1 MKIILSGPPGCGKG
15 TQAELLIAKTG
26 VTHYSTGDVLRD
38 HVRRQ
43 TEIGLKAKEYMNAGK
58 LVPDDIIL
66 GIARE
71 FLKTVRDK
79 GVLFDGFPRTI
90 PQAEGLD
97 RVMAELGTKVDVAV
111 FINLSDDVIV
121 QRLTSR
127 RTCRKCGAIFNLEF
141 KPPREPGICDVC
153 GGELY
158 QRDDD
163 KEATIRNRLSVY
175 QRETAGLK
183 SYYQQQDKL
192 VELDGSIGKDKLHQ
206 AIMDLAKGRK
216 F

>member
-43 TEIGLKAKEYMNAGK
+43 TEIGRQAKEFMNAGK
-58 LVPDDIIL
+58 LVPDDVIL

-71 FLKTVRDK
+71 FLKTVADK

-97 RVMAELGTKVDVAV
+97 RVMTELDTKVDIAV
-111 FINLSDDVIV
+111 FINLADDIIV

-141 KPPREPGICDVC
+141 KPPRQPGICDIC
-153 GGELY
+153 GGELF

-163 KEATIRNRLSVY
+163 QEATIRNRLSVY
-175 QRETAGLK
+175 QRETSGLK
-183 SYYQQQDKL
+183 DYYRKQHKL
-192 VELDGSIGKDKLHQ
+192 AELDGAIGKDRLHAEIMTLVGKLT
-206 AIMDLAKGRK
+206 
-216 F
+216 

>member
-15 TQAELLIAKTG
+15 TQAELLIARTG

-43 TEIGLKAKEYMNAGK
+43 TEIGQRAKEFMNAGK
-58 LVPDDIIL
+58 LVSDEIVL

-71 FLKTVRDK
+71 FLKTAAGK

-97 RVMAELGTKVDVAV
+97 QVMTELNTKVDLTV
-111 FINLSDDVIV
+111 FINLADDIIV
-121 QRLTSR
+121 RRLTSR

-141 KPPREPGICDVC
+141 KPPKAPGTCDVC

-163 KEATIRNRLSVY
+163 REATIRNRLSVY
-175 QRETAGLK
+175 QRETSGLK
-183 SYYQQQDKL
+183 EYYRRQGKL
-192 VELDGSIGKDKLHQ
+192 FELDGSIGKDRLHQ
-206 AIMDLAKGRK
+206 EIMALVGKLK
-216 F
+216 

>member
-1 MKIILSGPPGCGKG
+1 MKIIISGPPGCGKG
-15 TQAELLIAKTG
+15 TQAELLIARTG

-43 TEIGLKAKEYMNAGK
+43 TEIGRRAKEYMNAGK
-58 LVPDDIIL
+58 LVPDEIIL

-71 FLKTVRDK
+71 FLKTAAAK

-97 RVMAELGTKVDVAV
+97 QVMTELGTKVDLAV
-111 FINLSDDVIV
+111 FINLDDDIIV
-121 QRLTSR
+121 RRLTSR

-141 KPPREPGICDVC
+141 KPPKKSGICDVC

-163 KEATIRNRLSVY
+163 QEATIRNRLSVY
-175 QRETAGLK
+175 QRETSGLK
-183 SYYQQQDKL
+183 DFYRKQGKFF
-192 VELDGSIGKDKLHQ
+192 ELDGSIGKDRLHEGVMALVSKLE
-206 AIMDLAKGRK
+206 
-216 F
+216 

>member
-1 MKIILSGPPGCGKG
+1 MKIVISGPPGCGKG

-26 VTHYSTGDVLRD
+26 ITHYSTGDVLRD
-38 HVRRQ
+38 HVKRQ
-43 TEIGLKAKEYMNAGK
+43 TEIGLKAKQYMNAGK

-71 FLKTVRDK
+71 FLKTAAAK

-97 RVMAELGTKVDVAV
+97 QVMAELGAKVDLAI
-111 FINLSDDVIV
+111 FINLADDVIV
-121 QRLTSR
+121 RRLTSR
-127 RTCRKCGAIFNLEF
+127 RTCRKCGAIYNLEF
-141 KPPREPGICDVC
+141 KPTKRPGICDLC

-163 KEATIRNRLSVY
+163 QETTIRNRLSVY
-175 QRETAGLK
+175 QRETSGLK
-183 SYYQQQDKL
+183 DFYRKPGKL
-192 VELDGSIGKDKLHQ
+192 VELDGAIGKDRLHQ
-206 AIMDLAKGRK
+206 EIMKLVNKCK
-216 F
+216 

>member
-15 TQAELLIAKTG
+15 TQAELLIAQTG
-26 VTHYSTGDVLRD
+26 MTHYSTGDVLRD
-38 HVRRQ
+38 HVKRQ
-43 TEIGLKAKEYMNAGK
+43 TEIGVKAKQYMNAGK
-58 LVPDDIIL
+58 LVPDDVIL

-71 FLKTVRDK
+71 FLKTAAAK

-97 RVMAELGTKVDVAV
+97 QVMAELGTKVDLAV
-111 FINLSDDVIV
+111 FINLTDDVIV
-121 QRLTSR
+121 RRLTSR

-141 KPPREPGICDVC
+141 KPPKQPGICDVC

-163 KEATIRNRLSVY
+163 REATIRNRLSVY
-175 QRETAGLK
+175 QRETSGLK
-183 SYYQQQDKL
+183 DFYRAQGKL
-192 VELDGSIGKDKLHQ
+192 VELDGAIGKDRLHQ
-206 AIMDLAKGRK
+206 EIMNLVSKLK
-216 F
+216 

>member
-43 TEIGLKAKEYMNAGK
+43 TEIGRQAKEFMNAGK
-58 LVPDDIIL
+58 LVPDDVIL

-71 FLKTVRDK
+71 FLKTVADK

-97 RVMAELGTKVDVAV
+97 RVMTELDTKVDIAV
-111 FINLSDDVIV
+111 FINLADDIIV

-141 KPPREPGICDVC
+141 KPPKQPGICDVC

-158 QRDDD
+158 QRADDQ
-163 KEATIRNRLSVY
+163 EATIRNRLTVY
-175 QRETAGLK
+175 ERETSGLID
-183 SYYQQQDKL
+183 YYRRQGKL
-192 VELDGSIGKDKLHQ
+192 TVLDGSLGKERLH
-206 AIMDLAKGRK
+206 AEIMAVAGRGG
-216 F
+216 